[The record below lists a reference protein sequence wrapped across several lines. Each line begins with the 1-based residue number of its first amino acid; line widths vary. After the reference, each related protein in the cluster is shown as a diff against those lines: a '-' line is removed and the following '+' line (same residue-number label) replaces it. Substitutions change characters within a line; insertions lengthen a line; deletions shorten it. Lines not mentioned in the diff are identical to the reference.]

1 MVFLCIASIVWSS
14 IALHGI
20 ALHRIAWHCIAFD
33 YLLWYCM
40 VLQRLHGVL
49 QLIWRAGE
57 LPRSASS
64 HLYLYQ
70 KLNCDRFCLFK
81 LDSDRRFESCIKIP
95 RDSPGIRK
103 NSLQKAQ
110 PSFLNIENIITN
122 IYWFW
127 TSYSEECNSP
137 SESMMNFKILIL
149 ILISNID
156 MKILSLNIGYILY
169 GFWLTFNILY

>member
-40 VLQRLHGVL
+40 VLHRLHGVV

-64 HLYLYQ
+64 HFDD
-70 KLNCDRFCLFK
+70 NGD
-81 LDSDRRFESCIKIP
+81 
-95 RDSPGIRK
+95 
-103 NSLQKAQ
+103 
-110 PSFLNIENIITN
+110 ENDQI
-122 IYWFW
+122 
-127 TSYSEECNSP
+127 
-137 SESMMNFKILIL
+137 
-149 ILISNID
+149 
-156 MKILSLNIGYILY
+156 Y
-169 GFWLTFNILY
+169 GFLVEIYSF